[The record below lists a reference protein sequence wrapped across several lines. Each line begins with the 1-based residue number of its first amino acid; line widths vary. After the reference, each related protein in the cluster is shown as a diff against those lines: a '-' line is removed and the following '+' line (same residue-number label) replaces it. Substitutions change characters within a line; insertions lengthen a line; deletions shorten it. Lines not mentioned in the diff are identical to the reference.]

1 MAKLQARVRTKKV
14 NVQTNSKSQIKRA
27 KTANKVAYTKKKRE
41 LKLQRME
48 ADNKARIAKTQLK
61 ATIKSQKAGK
71 KYGFDPNLSNEQR
84 VQLKMAEMK
93 HNTARLATTEA
104 TGSVTS
110 LAGGLGGASISMQQ
124 AHFGRENE
132 PTVPNSPSNRPS
144 DSSSGSPNSPSL
156 DDILAG
162 IGR

>member
-1 MAKLQARVRTKKV
+1 
-14 NVQTNSKSQIKRA
+14 
-27 KTANKVAYTKKKRE
+27 
-41 LKLQRME
+41 ME
-48 ADNKARIAKTQLK
+48 ADNQARIAKTQLK

-71 KYGFDPNLSNEQR
+71 KYGFDPNLNSEQR
-84 VQLKMAEMK
+84 TQLKLAEMK
-93 HNTARLATTEA
+93 HQTARLAAAEA

-132 PTVPNSPSNRPS
+132 PTVPSSQKQPTDAESKIPSN
-144 DSSSGSPNSPSL
+144 SGSL

-162 IGR
+162 IGK